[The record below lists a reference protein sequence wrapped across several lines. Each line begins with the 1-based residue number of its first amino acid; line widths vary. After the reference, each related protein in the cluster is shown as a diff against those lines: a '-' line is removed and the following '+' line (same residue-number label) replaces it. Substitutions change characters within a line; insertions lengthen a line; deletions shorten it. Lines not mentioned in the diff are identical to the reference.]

1 LNGTA
6 LNGTALTTSARKGSA
21 TRGAAGRQYRR
32 AARQCEQIS
41 LAELFRYWQ
50 AAREGRRA
58 VDLSRKASA
67 GERRT
72 SRRRVDDLLHR
83 QHTGHR

>member
-1 LNGTA
+1 M
-6 LNGTALTTSARKGSA
+6 TTSARKGSA
-21 TRGAAGRQYRR
+21 TRGATGRQYRR

-50 AAREGRRA
+50 ATREGRRA
-58 VDLSRKASA
+58 VDLSRRAASA
-67 GERRT
+67 GEPRT
-72 SRRRVDDLLHR
+72 SRRRLEALLHR

>member
-1 LNGTA
+1 MEAGMLDQT
-6 LNGTALTTSARKGSA
+6 TLTTSVRRGAPA
-21 TRGAAGRQYRR
+21 RGAAGRQYRR

-58 VDLSRKASA
+58 VDLSRRASGGGRQA
-67 GERRT
+67 ARRMNG
-72 SRRRVDDLLHR
+72 LLHR
-83 QHTGHR
+83 